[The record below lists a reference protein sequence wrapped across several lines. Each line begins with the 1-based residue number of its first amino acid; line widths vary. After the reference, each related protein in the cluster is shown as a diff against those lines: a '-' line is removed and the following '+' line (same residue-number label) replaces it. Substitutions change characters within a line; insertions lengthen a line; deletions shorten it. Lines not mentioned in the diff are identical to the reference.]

1 MNRSTPGLPVHH
13 QFPEL
18 AQIHDH
24 RVIDAIQ
31 PSYLLSFPSPAFSH
45 SQHQG
50 LFQWV
55 CSFTSGGQSIGVSA
69 SASVL
74 PMTIQDWF
82 PLGWTD
88 WISLQ
93 SKGLS
98 RVFSNTTVQKH
109 PLSLYS
115 NSAFF
120 IVQLSHPYMTTR
132 KTIDLTRQTFVGT
145 RKKEW
150 GKMLLERRC
159 LFQKVK
165 KKGTSF
171 AWFWFQMVKK
181 DLQGFFSSL
190 SHGNAV
196 SCSRD
201 NQYQLSFMYS
211 SKTVLCIWV

>member
-1 MNRSTPGLPVHH
+1 MS
-13 QFPEL
+13 QFFHIRWPKYWNFSFS
-18 AQIHDH
+18 IS
-24 RVIDAIQ
+24 
-31 PSYLLSFPSPAFSH
+31 PSNEY
-45 SQHQG
+45 
-50 LFQWV
+50 
-55 CSFTSGGQSIGVSA
+55 
-69 SASVL
+69 SVL
-74 PMTIQDWF
+74 ISFSVYW
-82 PLGWTD
+82 L
-88 WISLQ
+88 ISLQ

-98 RVFSNTTVQKH
+98 
-109 PLSLYS
+109 SLLQHHS
-115 NSAFF
+115 SKASILRHSAFF

-165 KKGTSF
+165 KKVRHLHGSDFKWLKRTYR
-171 AWFWFQMVKK
+171 
-181 DLQGFFSSL
+181 GFFSSL

-211 SKTVLCIWV
+211 SKTVLCI